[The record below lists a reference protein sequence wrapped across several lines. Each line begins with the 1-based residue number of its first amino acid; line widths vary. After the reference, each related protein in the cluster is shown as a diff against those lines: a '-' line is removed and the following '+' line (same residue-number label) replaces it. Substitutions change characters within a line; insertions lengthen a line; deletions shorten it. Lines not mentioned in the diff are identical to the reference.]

1 MSRTDALQTVL
12 AGTDAAVYAYG
23 VVAARLSGS
32 ERSRALADMAAHR
45 AARDSLAA
53 QVTAAGAVPTP
64 AAAAYDL
71 PHDVVDAASAR
82 LFAAL
87 VEDRLAGQWAGLA
100 GQSTAADRTS
110 AATAAVACAA
120 RQVSWTSKA
129 PIWSGAA

>member
-1 MSRTDALQTVL
+1 MSELDATTVVL

-32 ERSRALADMAAHR
+32 ERSRALADMTAHR
-45 AARDSLAA
+45 AARDSLVA

-64 AAAAYDL
+64 AAAAYEL
-71 PHDVVDAASAR
+71 PREVVDASSAR
-82 LFAAL
+82 LVAAL

-110 AATAAVACAA
+110 AATAAVACAV
-120 RQVSWTSKA
+120 RQVSWSSKA
-129 PIWSGAA
+129 PIWNGTA